1 MYRQYKPLRPT
12 FQPVRTRLKNRQL
25 FGFEISGSAQNPTE
39 ITSNA
44 IGSYAGM
51 MNPRSEGNH
60 EIFELQE
67 VDDFLDA
74 SKLVAS

>member
-1 MYRQYKPLRPT
+1 MYAQYKTLRT
-12 FQPVRTRLKNRQL
+12 IFQPVRECSKNRQL
-25 FGFEISGSAQNPTE
+25 FEFEISGAAQNPTE

>member
-1 MYRQYKPLRPT
+1 MYAQYKPLRT
-12 FQPVRTRLKNRQL
+12 IFQPVRKCSKNRQL
-25 FGFEISGSAQNPTE
+25 FEFEIFWAAQNPTE
-39 ITSNA
+39 IPWNP

-51 MNPRSEGNH
+51 MNPRSVGNH

-67 VDDFLDA
+67 VNDFLDA